1 MLRAQHDMLI
11 EVSRIPP
18 EGLDVALPDE
28 ELDLGASAG
37 VWTGPASVRAD
48 LHIDRSGRG
57 LLISGAFTGGIS
69 LVCSR
74 CLECFG
80 FQAEDRFQVYCE
92 AAARAGPEEEHE
104 LSDDEL
110 DVTYLEEG
118 RINTDHLLRENILL
132 SLPIQPLCR
141 EDCQGLC
148 PRCGANLNQG
158 ACGCTEA
165 RVDPR
170 LQVLRKLL

>member
-1 MLRAQHDMLI
+1 MLI
-11 EVSRIPP
+11 EISRIPP
-18 EGLDVALPDE
+18 EGLDVALPE
-28 ELDLGASAG
+28 EALDLGTSAE
-37 VWTGPASVRAD
+37 VWSGPVTVRAN
-48 LHIDRSGRG
+48 LHVDRSGRG
-57 LLISGAFTGGIS
+57 LLISGAFAGGVS

-74 CLECFG
+74 CLESFG

-92 AAARAGPEEEHE
+92 AAPQAQLEEERE
-104 LSDDEL
+104 LSNDEL

-132 SLPIQPLCR
+132 SLPIQPLCH

-170 LQVLRKLL
+170 LQILRKLL

>member
-1 MLRAQHDMLI
+1 MLI
-11 EVSRIPP
+11 EVSQVPP
-18 EGLDVALPDE
+18 DGLDIALPE
-28 ELDLGASAG
+28 EALDLGSPADMWA
-37 VWTGPASVRAD
+37 GPATVRAE
-48 LHIDRSGRG
+48 LHVGRSGRG
-57 LLISGAFTGGIS
+57 VLISGAFSGDVS

-74 CLECFG
+74 CLEPFP
-80 FQAEDRFQVYCE
+80 FQAQDRFQLYCE
-92 AAARAGPEEEHE
+92 TAAHDQRGEEHE
-104 LSDDEL
+104 LADDEL

-132 SLPIQPLCR
+132 SLPVQPLCH
-141 EDCQGLC
+141 EDCRGLC

-158 ACGCTEA
+158 ACNCTEA

>member
-1 MLRAQHDMLI
+1 MLI
-11 EVSRIPP
+11 DVSKIPP
-18 EGLDVALPDE
+18 EGLDVVLPEE

-37 VWTGPASVRAD
+37 VWSGPASVRAD

-57 LLISGAFTGGIS
+57 LLIGGAFTGDVP

-74 CLECFG
+74 CLEG
-80 FQAEDRFQVYCE
+80 FAYQAGDHFQVYCE
-92 AAARAGPEEEHE
+92 VASPTQLEEEHE

-118 RINTDHLLRENILL
+118 RINTEHLLRENILL
-132 SLPIQPLCR
+132 SLPIQPLCH
-141 EDCQGLC
+141 EDCHGLC

-158 ACGCTEA
+158 ACGCTET

>member
-1 MLRAQHDMLI
+1 MLI
-11 EVSRIPP
+11 EISRIPP
-18 EGLDVALPDE
+18 EGLDVTLPE
-28 ELDLGASAG
+28 EALDLGTSAE
-37 VWTGPASVRAD
+37 VWSGPVTVRAN
-48 LHIDRSGRG
+48 LHVDRSGRG
-57 LLISGAFTGGIS
+57 LLISGAFAGGVS

-74 CLECFG
+74 CLESFG

-92 AAARAGPEEEHE
+92 AAPQAQLEEERE
-104 LSDDEL
+104 LSNDEL

-132 SLPIQPLCR
+132 SLPIQPLCH

-170 LQVLRKLL
+170 LQILRKLL